1 VAFSFGPS
9 HRIYAV
15 AWFYYYLSVTTN
27 LSMNNLPLTVRR
39 AIELM
44 GLYFLGTIIF
54 IGRDIITPLVMA
66 FFLSIILLPAYRK
79 LRNSKV
85 PEGLAIFLSLLL
97 LVTVLA
103 MIVWF
108 FSSQIG
114 RLVADFPQIK
124 NNVSTHLDSL
134 SKWIGSSFGISA
146 ERQTQMIADYN
157 DRLLTFATG
166 MLGGAAS
173 SVTGVFIF
181 IGLLP
186 IYIFLMLFY
195 KNLLLRFVFLWF
207 PKDNHAK
214 VEDVMRESEMI
225 IKSYLVGLLIQ
236 ITYITILLGGILL
249 VIGIKH
255 AILIG
260 AIFAI
265 LNLIPYVGALLG
277 NIIGVL
283 LTISSTTEIWP
294 IFVVLGTIAFV
305 QFLDNNILMPRIVGS
320 KVKINALATIVGVIL
335 AGALA
340 GVSGMFL
347 SLPVIAVL
355 KIIFDRT
362 ENLKQWG
369 VLLGDEKP
377 KQSPMQWP
385 VLRSKSK
392 AVQKNLEKENNVEPP
407 EKGEKPKS

>member
-1 VAFSFGPS
+1 MN
-9 HRIYAV
+9 
-15 AWFYYYLSVTTN
+15 T
-27 LSMNNLPLTVRR
+27 NNLPLTVRR
-39 AIELM
+39 ALELM
-44 GLYFLGTIIF
+44 GLYFLGMIVF
-54 IGRDIITPLVMA
+54 IGQDVITPLVMA
-66 FFLSIILLPAYRK
+66 FFLSLILLPVYRW
-79 LRNSKV
+79 LRRRRLG
-85 PEGLAIFLSLLL
+85 EGLSIGLSLLML
-97 LVTVLA
+97 IVVVGLV
-103 MIVWF
+103 VWF

-124 NNVSTHLDSL
+124 ANVAAHLQSL
-134 SKWIGSSFGISA
+134 SRWVGHTFGITA
-146 ERQTQMIADYN
+146 ERQTQMISDYN
-157 DRLLTFATG
+157 DKLLNWAGG

-173 SVTGVFIF
+173 SVTGILIF

-186 IYIFLMLFY
+186 IYIFLMLYY

-207 PKDNHAK
+207 PKSNHPK
-214 VEDVMRESEMI
+214 VEEVVRETEII

-236 ITYITILLGGILL
+236 ITYITVLLGGILL
-249 VIGIKH
+249 AFGIKH

-260 AIFAI
+260 AIFAV
-265 LNLIPYVGALLG
+265 LNLIPYVGALIG
-277 NIIGVL
+277 NILGVL
-283 LTISSTTEIWP
+283 LTVSSTQEIWP

-320 KVKINALATIVGVIL
+320 KVKINSLATIVGVII

-369 VLLGDEKP
+369 VLLGDEQP
-377 KQSPMQWP
+377 AHSPLQWP
-385 VLRSKSK
+385 VFRSKSRG
-392 AVQKNLEKENNVEPP
+392 VQKQLERENDVEPP
-407 EKGEKPKS
+407 KEDGK